1 MTKEL
6 EEVEYYETLV
16 DFNILCQQQGCRK
29 VLFDLHMMDRAMFE
43 EMKVQINRIDGERK
57 IPYLER

>member
-1 MTKEL
+1 MTDL

-16 DFNILCQQQGCRK
+16 DFNVVCQQHGCRK
-29 VLFDLHMMDRAMFE
+29 VLQDLLVMDRAMFE

-57 IPYLER
+57 VAFLER